1 MSNATAQAPYAVRGD
16 IAEQHRICTLSSR
29 AADLQVSFVPEL
41 GMVACSMRH
50 DGEQLLGQR
59 SGLAAYARSGTTM
72 GIPLLYPWANRV
84 GSDRFEVLG
93 RTVAIAGE
101 PPLVRRD
108 EHDLAIHGLLG
119 AHPGWRVDAEAAA
132 EDGARLVASLDFG
145 AHPELME
152 RFPFPH
158 RLEIAVELAH
168 ATLRVVTRVEAT
180 EPVAV
185 PVSFGYHPYF
195 ALPGVPRAEWEL
207 ELPSRARL
215 VLDENQLPT
224 GERVPEAAE
233 RAPIGDRLYDDG
245 YDGLVPASSFGL
257 AGGGR
262 RLVLVLEAGY
272 PCAQVFVPPGDEY
285 ACLEPMTAPTNALVE
300 HAALPLARPGTPYE
314 ATWSLTV
321 DS

>member
-1 MSNATAQAPYAVRGD
+1 MMRRMPHAIEPTTVAGHAGVTLHAPEAEVAATFLPG
-16 IAEQHRICTLSSR
+16 
-29 AADLQVSFVPEL
+29 L
-41 GMVACSMRH
+41 GMLGCSLRH
-50 DGEQLLGQR
+50 RGEELLGL
-59 SGLAAYARSGTTM
+59 GDGVPAYAATGSTS
-72 GIPLLYPWANRV
+72 GIPLLYPWANRI

-119 AHPGWRVDAEAAA
+119 AHRGWRVDAEAAG

-158 RLEIAVELAH
+158 RVELAVELAH

-215 VLDENQLPT
+215 VLDENLLPT

-233 RAPIGDRLYDDG
+233 RAPIGDRLFDDG
-245 YDGLVPASSFGL
+245 YDGLIPASSFGL
-257 AGGGR
+257 ADGDR

-285 ACLEPMTAPTNALVE
+285 ACLEPMTAPTNALVK

-314 ATWSLTV
+314 ATWSLNV

>member
-1 MSNATAQAPYAVRGD
+1 MMRRMPHAIEATTVAGHAGVTLHAPE
-16 IAEQHRICTLSSR
+16 AEV
-29 AADLQVSFVPEL
+29 AATFLPGL
-41 GMVACSMRH
+41 GMLGCSLRH
-50 DGEQLLGQR
+50 RGEELLALRDGVP
-59 SGLAAYARSGTTM
+59 AYAATGSTS
-72 GIPLLYPWANRV
+72 GIPLLYPWANRL
-84 GSDRFEVLG
+84 GSDRFELLG

-101 PPLVRRD
+101 PPLVRRE

-158 RLEIAVELAH
+158 RVEIAVELAH

-224 GERVPEAAE
+224 GGRVPEAAD
-233 RAPIGDRLYDDG
+233 RAPIGDRLFDDG

-300 HAALPLARPGTPYE
+300 HAALPLARPGAPYE

>member
-1 MSNATAQAPYAVRGD
+1 MMRHMPHAIEATTVAGHTGVTLHAPE
-16 IAEQHRICTLSSR
+16 AEV
-29 AADLQVSFVPEL
+29 AATFLPGL
-41 GMVACSMRH
+41 GMLGCSLRH
-50 DGEQLLGQR
+50 RGEELLALRDGVP
-59 SGLAAYARSGTTM
+59 AYAATGSTS
-72 GIPLLYPWANRV
+72 GIPLLYPWANRL
-84 GSDRFEVLG
+84 GSDRFELLG

-101 PPLVRRD
+101 PPLVRRE
-108 EHDLAIHGLLG
+108 EHDLVIHGLLG
-119 AHPGWRVDAEAAA
+119 AHPGWRVDAEAAG

-158 RLEIAVELAH
+158 RLDIAVELAH

-215 VLDENQLPT
+215 VLDENMLPT
-224 GERVPEAAE
+224 GERVPEAPE
-233 RAPIGDRLYDDG
+233 RAPIGDRLFDDG

-285 ACLEPMTAPTNALVE
+285 ACLEPMTAPTNAFVE
-300 HAALPLARPGTPYE
+300 HAALPLARPGAPYE